1 MAYAGHTTI
10 VIPKPLVAYIGL
22 EVLNLGRIYK
32 LYMGLLAVFCTN
44 SINIH
49 AGLNGL
55 EIGQTVVIAAA
66 VSLMVIHNVSEFF
79 SFCFFWV
86 EI

>member
-1 MAYAGHTTI
+1 MLRCNDYDG
-10 VIPKPLVAYIGL
+10 VNRCFNVA
-22 EVLNLGRIYK
+22 GRIYK

-55 EIGQTVVIAAA
+55 EIGQTVVTAAA
-66 VSLMVIHNVSEFF
+66 VSLLSLNFSLSVSFLG
-79 SFCFFWV
+79 
-86 EI
+86 